1 MDLMSQHIAH
11 VTRGGQ
17 VSIPAPIRHRWDT
30 DTLLL
35 EDRGDEVV
43 VRPLPRDPIAAAIG
57 SLRLPKGLTSESMR
71 ARARREDASA
81 ARSRTR

>member
-1 MDLMSQHIAH
+1 MFLMRRRIAH

-35 EDRGDEVV
+35 EDRGDEVLL
-43 VRPLPRDPIAAAIG
+43 RPVPRDPLAAAIG
-57 SLRLPKGLTSESMR
+57 ALRLPRGLTTDAMR
-71 ARARREDASA
+71 E
-81 ARSRTR
+81 RSRRDDVDPNRRPR

>member
-1 MDLMSQHIAH
+1 MRSRIAH

-43 VRPLPRDPIAAAIG
+43 LRPVPRDPLGAAIG
-57 SLRLPKGLTSESMR
+57 ALRLPRGLTTDSMR
-71 ARARREDASA
+71 ERSRRDDADSARRQ
-81 ARSRTR
+81 R